1 MITFRASFAKYRV
14 SKNLEFILLDGNDRF
29 FEFFGKAGRTWII
42 PYSAAMSCGIRKFSG
57 SQRGTSGWKT
67 RSFYRTDE
75 WLVRK
80 NNAWLQ
86 INASCIACQ
95 DSDPIY
101 LVIYI
106 DITNET
112 ELRQMQCRLK
122 EQAKQLRFC
131 AGRGKKKPIG
141 RSLTFFPA

>member
-1 MITFRASFAKYRV
+1 M
-14 SKNLEFILLDGNDRF
+14 NDLY
-29 FEFFGKAGRTWII
+29 G
-42 PYSAAMSCGIRKFSG
+42 
-57 SQRGTSGWKT
+57 
-67 RSFYRTDE
+67 
-75 WLVRK
+75 

-122 EQAKQLRFC
+122 EQAKQLSF
-131 AGRGKKKPIG
+131 ALDEAKSQSGEV
-141 RSLTFFPA
+141 